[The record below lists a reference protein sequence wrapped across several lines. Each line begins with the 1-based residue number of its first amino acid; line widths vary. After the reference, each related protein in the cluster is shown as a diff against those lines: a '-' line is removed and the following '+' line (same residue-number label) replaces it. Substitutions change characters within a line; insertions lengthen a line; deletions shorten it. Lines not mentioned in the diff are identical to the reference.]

1 MKCKQSKHYYHVE
14 YSSIQK
20 QLLPSG
26 PSLLP
31 TIVCPR
37 CPSAKTTDRNPAPGY
52 LVLLPAPLPLK
63 ELVNTKVWQGL
74 RFFTNTAK
82 PFFFRIGWEG
92 PYYDAQADL

>member
-1 MKCKQSKHYYHVE
+1 MKCKQSKHYYYVE

-52 LVLLPAPLPLK
+52 LVLLPAPLSFK
-63 ELVNTKVWQGL
+63 RTGQHQGL
-74 RFFTNTAK
+74 SGTT
-82 PFFFRIGWEG
+82 IIL
-92 PYYDAQADL
+92 YQHSQAFLL